1 MSLTARLQ
9 VIRYALMSG
18 IADFSV
24 IYTWKTWTLGWLS
37 RVLAQVAFFAVIGL
51 LLNDENATRHLLIGN
66 AVVMVAVEAFF
77 VCASTVWERQAGTL
91 PLLVAAPA
99 SALLT
104 FTGRSLFWVGS
115 GTATASV
122 ALFALSPVFGIPL
135 PMPAALLAVP
145 LILLV
150 GLSTY
155 CFGLVL
161 SGIVLRFMEARN
173 VVSNVAHLSVM
184 ALCGVQVPVTF
195 WPGWV
200 QAVASVLPV
209 NHGLAA
215 IRGLLDG
222 VPAQVVI
229 TQAALE
235 VAVGAGWFAVAAL
248 TFRHFVEQGRKD
260 GSIEFGG

>member
-1 MSLTARLQ
+1 MSPAARLS
-9 VIRYALMSG
+9 VIRYALTSG
-18 IADFSV
+18 LADFTV

-51 LLNDENATRHLLIGN
+51 LLDDENATRHLLVGN

-122 ALFALSPVFGIPL
+122 SLFALSPVFGVPL
-135 PMPAALLAVP
+135 PMPGALLAVP

-184 ALCGVQVPVTF
+184 TLCGVQVPITF

-200 QAVASVLPV
+200 QTIASALPV

-215 IRGLLDG
+215 VRGVLERAPTSL
-222 VPAQVVI
+222 VV

-235 VAVGAGWFAVAAL
+235 FAVGAGWFVVAAL
-248 TFRHFVEQGRKD
+248 TFRHFFEQGRKD
-260 GSIEFGG
+260 GSIEFGA